1 MRSPW
6 FALTCAGA
14 VSALAVLSV
23 AASRGAFFY
32 VFLIPA
38 GAVIFLS
45 WTVIFTGARRVLLPL
60 GVSSASAA
68 VALLVAG
75 WGIPLSVAQTERAVA
90 RTHPNFR
97 QPIRCHPAEGGGM
110 LAQRY
115 DCSWRGSTG
124 SMEFDVND
132 SEIVAEYP

>member
-1 MRSPW
+1 
-6 FALTCAGA
+6 LT
-14 VSALAVLSV
+14 VLAVT
-23 AASRGAFFY
+23 AARGAFFY
-32 VFLIPA
+32 VFFIPA
-38 GAVIFLS
+38 GALILLS
-45 WTVIFTGARRVLLPL
+45 WAVTFNGARRVLVPL
-60 GVSSASAA
+60 GVISAAAA

-97 QPIRCHPAEGGGM
+97 QPIRCHPVAGGGM

-115 DCSWRGSTG
+115 DCSWRGSIG
-124 SMEFDVND
+124 SMGFDVND